1 MLQIAPLLMIVF
13 DAGTT
18 VSASGSQFP
27 PYDKLVSWP
36 MYMCAYVLCGFHMVT
51 VYLRPL
57 TLMRSIAEQS
67 GQRLA
72 QVCCTITAYK
82 PPLQNEAYEH

>member
-1 MLQIAPLLMIVF
+1 MYQLLAVNF
-13 DAGTT
+13 
-18 VSASGSQFP
+18 S

-36 MYMCAYVLCGFHMVT
+36 MYMCAYVLCEFHMVT

-57 TLMRSIAEQS
+57 TLMRSIAKQS

-72 QVCCTITAYK
+72 QVCCTITAY
-82 PPLQNEAYEH
+82 EAYATTSK